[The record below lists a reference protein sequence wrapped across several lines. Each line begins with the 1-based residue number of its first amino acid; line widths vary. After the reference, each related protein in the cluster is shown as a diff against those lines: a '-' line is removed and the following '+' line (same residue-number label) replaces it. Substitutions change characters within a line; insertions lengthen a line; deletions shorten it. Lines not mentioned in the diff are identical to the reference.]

1 MRGLVLAMVL
11 APAAIDERLIPV
23 DARAVLDQ
31 YLRARAA
38 RHAPLDVQALERAL
52 RMEGE
57 LVRVEPIPL
66 WHGPTPWAFIP
77 PPGASPR
84 PTPTGGTALS
94 LGIVR
99 TVFERPSTDALTLES
114 LDASLPLKK

>member
-11 APAAIDERLIPV
+11 VPTAIDERIIPAPV

-38 RHAPLDVQALERAL
+38 RRAPLDAQALERYL
-52 RMEGE
+52 RTRDG

-66 WHGPTPWAFIP
+66 WYGQLPWTFIP
-77 PPGASPR
+77 PRGDSPR
-84 PTPTGGTALS
+84 PTSTGGTALS
-94 LGIVR
+94 LGLVR
-99 TVFERPSTDALTLES
+99 AGFERPGDQLTVKADAPSER
-114 LDASLPLKK
+114 